1 MGRYVGLT
9 VLGRGRPRAHG
20 PDQGLL
26 SGAFGV
32 GPAGP
37 TGPVAPVGPPGPA
50 GPVLSR
56 SVATKSVTIKIH
68 GKKYKRAK
76 LTKLSVSGL
85 FEGIAR
91 ENDP

>member
-1 MGRYVGLT
+1 
-9 VLGRGRPRAHG
+9 
-20 PDQGLL
+20 
-26 SGAFGV
+26 
-32 GPAGP
+32 
-37 TGPVAPVGPPGPA
+37 
-50 GPVLSR
+50 VLSR